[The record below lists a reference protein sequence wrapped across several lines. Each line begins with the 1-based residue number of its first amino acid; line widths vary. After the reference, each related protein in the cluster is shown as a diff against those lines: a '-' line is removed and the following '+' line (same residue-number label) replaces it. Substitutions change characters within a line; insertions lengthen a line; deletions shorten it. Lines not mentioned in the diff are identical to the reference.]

1 MSDVIRQSF
10 SMENSLWEKVKE
22 LVKESGYTN
31 RSEFLRD
38 IIREKLVEREW
49 QSKAKEVV
57 GTITLVYDHHARL
70 LGEKLTDIQHDHHE
84 AILATTHVHLDHDM
98 CAEMIMMRGRA
109 DRIRAVA
116 DRIRQQKGVLHASLS
131 ISSTGRDL
139 R

>member
-10 SMENSLWEKVKE
+10 SMENSLWEKVEE

-49 QSKAKEVV
+49 QSKAREVV

-98 CAEMIMMRGRA
+98 SPR
-109 DRIRAVA
+109 
-116 DRIRQQKGVLHASLS
+116 
-131 ISSTGRDL
+131 
-139 R
+139 

>member
-1 MSDVIRQSF
+1 MSDLVRQSF
-10 SMENSLWEKVKE
+10 SIEPSLWDKLED
-22 LVKESGYTN
+22 LVKSAGYTN

-38 IIREKLVEREW
+38 MIREKLVEQEW
-49 QSKAKEVV
+49 RSGSHEVV

-98 CAEMIMMRGRA
+98 CAEMIMMCGRP
-109 DRIRAVA
+109 DSIRAVA

-131 ISSTGRDL
+131 ISSTGRSL